1 MPKRQRKAI
10 TDNNMIDVTTKI
22 GALHKVYEQVS
33 GLPVQL
39 TLNRIWAWEAW
50 MAKGWTEADLR
61 LVMAHLKR
69 RSGSAPV
76 WAKMHMMFTKFI
88 ADPQTFEEL
97 LSEAKAIARVPKF
110 DPGKASVLRGTNR
123 PDKPEPSKPKTAE
136 QVIRESD
143 ALKALLEFRDSL

>member
-1 MPKRQRKAI
+1 MTDI
-10 TDNNMIDVTTKI
+10 TGKI
-22 GALHKVYEQVS
+22 SALHKVYEQVS

-97 LSEAKAIARVPKF
+97 LSEARAVSRVPRF
-110 DPGKASVLRGTNR
+110 DPGKADVLRGTNR
-123 PDKPEPSKPKTAE
+123 PDKPEPSKPKTPE
-136 QVIRESD
+136 QIIRES
-143 ALKALLEFRDSL
+143 AGLKALLDLRDKL

>member
-1 MPKRQRKAI
+1 MTDI
-10 TDNNMIDVTTKI
+10 TGKI
-22 GALHKVYEQVS
+22 SALHKVYEQVS

-61 LVMAHLKR
+61 LVMNHLKNR
-69 RSGSAPV
+69 RPNAKV
-76 WAKMHMMFTKFI
+76 WATMNMMFTKFI
-88 ADPQTFEEL
+88 ADPENFAEL
-97 LSEAKAIARVPKF
+97 LAEARAIARVPRF
-110 DPGKASVLRGTNR
+110 DPGKTDVLRGTNR